1 MEIFTFAKEFAD
13 ILQQDGTILPASNSI
28 QQHID
33 EIWME
38 EVLDFCAESKHK
50 IYDIDINLTKK
61 GKNPFVV
68 VIYKLLPK

>member
-13 ILQQDGTILPASNSI
+13 ILQQNGTVLPASNSI

-38 EVLDFCAESKHK
+38 EVLDFCAESNYK

-68 VIYKLLPK
+68 VIYKLSPK